1 MPLNNPARGER
12 LQRVMADAG
21 VAARRQCEALIEQG
35 LVKVNGRKA
44 DRLPIFVDPA
54 TDKIEVQGR
63 PLRPPERLL
72 YIMLNKPTRTLGQPG
87 ERADDDRPR
96 AIDLIDHPAKPR
108 LVAVGGLDFD
118 TTGLMLFT
126 NDGELVNRLTHPKF
140 GATRIYE
147 AVVRGQMKGETI
159 RSLSKG
165 IFVIDEDAQKAKE
178 EASAAAAAA
187 SAAPRPH
194 GSKAGNRKAITKRTP
209 KRSGLAAG
217 GNSGRGSD
225 DERTTRSRKV
235 HLDVRVAAASAER
248 STLEI
253 TVRVGRDDEILTALQ
268 IVGHPVKR
276 LTRIGIGGLK
286 LRELAMGRWREL
298 NKIELNAIRKGLKR
312 SEATGGRAA
321 APEQRVVTTGPIEQP
336 MMGGMDVS
344 SRKPRVISDK

>member
-21 VAARRQCEALIEQG
+21 VAARRACEALIEQG
-35 LVKVNGRKA
+35 LVRVNGRKA

-54 TDKIEVQGR
+54 SDKIEVQGR
-63 PLRPPERLL
+63 VLRPPERLL
-72 YIMLNKPTRTLGQPG
+72 YVMLNKPTRTLGQPG

-126 NDGELVNRLTHPKF
+126 NDGELVNKLTHPRF
-140 GATRIYE
+140 GATRVYE
-147 AVVRGQMKGETI
+147 AVVRGMMKGETI
-159 RSLSKG
+159 RALAKG
-165 IFVIDEDAQKAKE
+165 IFVMEETAEKE
-178 EASAAAAAA
+178 EESAAEAAV
-187 SAAPRPH
+187 
-194 GSKAGNRKAITKRTP
+194 KAGATKVLKKKKVAKRTTRRGP
-209 KRSGLAAG
+209 S

-225 DERTTRSRKV
+225 DERGTRSRKI
-235 HLDVRVAAASAER
+235 HLDVRVAAATAER

-268 IVGHPVKR
+268 IMGHPVKR
-276 LTRIGIGGLK
+276 LTRVGIGGLK

-298 NKIELNAIRKGLKR
+298 NKIELNAIRKGLHR
-312 SEATGGRAA
+312 SEATGGRGA
-321 APEQRVVTTGPIEQP
+321 APEQRIVTTGVVERPVVDGP
-336 MMGGMDVS
+336 DVS
-344 SRKPRVISDK
+344 SRKPRVISGK